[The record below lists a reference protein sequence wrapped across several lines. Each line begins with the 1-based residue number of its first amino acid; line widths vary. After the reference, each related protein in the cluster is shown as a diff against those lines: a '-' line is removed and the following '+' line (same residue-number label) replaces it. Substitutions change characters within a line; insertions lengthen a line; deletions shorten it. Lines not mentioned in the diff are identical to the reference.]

1 MNKNTLFAIKHRV
14 EKRGAFKFEINSPLR
29 SFDTFSFV
37 IHSGGLHWK
46 NTHGQRVLIK
56 FAAIL
61 YRL

>member
-1 MNKNTLFAIKHRV
+1 MNKNTLFVIKHRV
-14 EKRGAFKFEINSPLR
+14 EKRNAFEINSPLR

-37 IHSGGLHWK
+37 IHSGGLRSK

-56 FAAIL
+56 FTAIL